1 MIIKIIGIWLLLS
14 FVGGCC
20 FGTIMY
26 RIEEKDELSR
36 ERYEQNKKLKS
47 LVSNEEE
54 LI

>member
-1 MIIKIIGIWLLLS
+1 MIIKIIGIGLLLS

-26 RIEEKDELSR
+26 RIEEK
-36 ERYEQNKKLKS
+36 YEQNKKLKS